1 MRNWKPW
8 AMPKD
13 DIPSFLRQLE
23 EKIRSSNIGLEHRDR
38 LIRLRAIL
46 EADLA
51 DEPEPVQPDIV
62 FPDHVLTS
70 GDWDRILMAALL
82 DDIVPAKARPVDE
95 PDAQVP
101 TVSV

>member
-1 MRNWKPW
+1 MRNWKRW

-23 EKIRSSNIGLEHRDR
+23 ERIRSSNIGLEHRDR

-70 GDWDRILMAALL
+70 GD
-82 DDIVPAKARPVDE
+82 
-95 PDAQVP
+95 
-101 TVSV
+101 

>member
-23 EKIRSSNIGLEHRDR
+23 ERILSSNIGLEHRDR

-51 DEPEPVQPDIV
+51 DEPEPYSRTLS
-62 FPDHVLTS
+62 FPT
-70 GDWDRILMAALL
+70 
-82 DDIVPAKARPVDE
+82 
-95 PDAQVP
+95 
-101 TVSV
+101 TY